1 VKEAKQMFG
10 LKFLA
15 PILTLLL
22 LAACTSEVE
31 EPVYGDPLP
40 ELVPPAPQAFEPY
53 LADAAIALAPED
65 ASAICRAAVGLELGV
80 SPSEGRVSF
89 NNANFVDVT
98 FAGQTRNCVVGSN
111 GIGRHHPQLTN
122 GMHGDIT
129 DVRMFAYKLTS
140 DRVVIIRKTDRG
152 MISSTILKS
161 ALLRS
166 P

>member
-1 VKEAKQMFG
+1 MFG

-15 PILTLLL
+15 PIITLLL
-22 LAACTSEVE
+22 LAACTSEVN
-31 EPVYGDPLP
+31 EPVHGNPLP
-40 ELVPPAPQAFEPY
+40 ELIPPAPQVFKPY
-53 LADAAIALAPED
+53 LSDAPIALAPEV

-129 DVRMFAYKLTS
+129 DVRMFADKLTS
-140 DRVVIIRKTDRG
+140 DRVVIIRKLTG
-152 MISSTILKS
+152 
-161 ALLRS
+161 A
-166 P
+166 